1 MIDITCNLD
10 LELKDID
17 SLIRSHNINNCD
29 INRRIRAF
37 IVQFGDLLELLLSC
51 AWIDNIQYARYSTL
65 INNRLKKLDNI
76 YYCKE

>member
-1 MIDITCNLD
+1 MNNITDNLD
-10 LELKDID
+10 LEIKNID
-17 SLIRSHNINNCD
+17 SMITSHNINNCS

-37 IVQFGDLLELLLSC
+37 IVQIGDLLELLLSC
-51 AWIDNIQYARYSTL
+51 AWIDFLIYSRYSMR